1 MVVLLMIC
9 HQYQSITDIED
20 SVAAFLADNPSSE
33 RYRLHDERLSGS
45 ISLGLSG
52 QARCGI
58 LWMILFLDA
67 VALQNRMESP
77 SASSLEIS

>member
-9 HQYQSITDIED
+9 HQYQSVTEIED
-20 SVAAFLADNPSSE
+20 SVTAFLADNPSSE

-58 LWMILFLDA
+58 LSMILFLDT
-67 VALQNRMESP
+67 VVLQNQLAP
-77 SASSLEIS
+77 P